1 MYENNVSVTT
11 RTRHDD
17 NDQDQDGDGRSEL
30 SVLLSFW
37 GEKGQAIKANSHC
50 QY

>member
-1 MYENNVSVTT
+1 MYENNLSVTT

-17 NDQDQDGDGRSEL
+17 NEEDEDGRNEL
-30 SVLLSFW
+30 SGLLSFW